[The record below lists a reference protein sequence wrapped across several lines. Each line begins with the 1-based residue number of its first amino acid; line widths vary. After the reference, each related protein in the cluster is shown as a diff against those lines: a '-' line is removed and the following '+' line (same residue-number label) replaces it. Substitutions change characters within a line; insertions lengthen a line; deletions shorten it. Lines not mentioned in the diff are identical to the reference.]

1 MDAAQHDR
9 IVKRYWDLWEQVQVD
24 PEYSRLR
31 AELTAMEPEYEA
43 ILATLPEQ
51 DRAVL
56 DRYVTLRES
65 MGRRLIEW
73 VCAKLPP
80 VGRGHD
86 PADQVR

>member
-1 MDAAQHDR
+1 MESIDHDR
-9 IVKRYWDLWEQVQVD
+9 IVKRYWDLWEQVQAD

-43 ILATLPEQ
+43 ILAALPEQ

-56 DRYVTLRES
+56 DRYVTLRENLNCR
-65 MGRRLIEW
+65 MIEW
-73 VCAKLPP
+73 VCESLPCRA
-80 VGRGHD
+80 GGTA